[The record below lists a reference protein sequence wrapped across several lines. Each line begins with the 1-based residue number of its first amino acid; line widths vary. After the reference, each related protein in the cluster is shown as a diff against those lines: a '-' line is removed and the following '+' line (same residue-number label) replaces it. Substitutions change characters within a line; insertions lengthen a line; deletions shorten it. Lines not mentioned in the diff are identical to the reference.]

1 MILTRRSLVTLAALC
16 LAAALLQVAFFAGLR
31 VFGATPEFSLLVV
44 VAIGLLAGSLTG
56 TVFGFSLG
64 LLIDCLLMRSMGAT
78 ALALMAVGYLAG
90 RYREDVGRPT
100 RGAVPLLGGG
110 LTLVGLLAFA
120 VTRIGLG
127 VDAEVSAGSIALEI
141 LVQTMIGAA
150 LMPPVLW
157 LSRKLLG
164 PALVEDAP
172 RRRRRRRPGR
182 ESVAG
187 EQSDQAEAEV

>member
-1 MILTRRSLVTLAALC
+1 MILTRRSLFTLAALC

-31 VFGATPEFSLLVV
+31 VFGAAPEFALLVV
-44 VAIGLLAGSLTG
+44 ATVGLLAGSLTG

-78 ALALMAVGYLAG
+78 ALAFMAVGYLAG

-100 RGAVPLLGGG
+100 RAAVPLLGGG
-110 LTLVGLLAFA
+110 LTLAGLLAFA

-127 VDAEVSAGSIALEI
+127 IDAEVSAGAVALEI

-150 LMPPVLW
+150 LMPSVLW
-157 LSRKLLG
+157 ICRKLLG

-172 RRRRRRRPGR
+172 RRKRRRRPGR
-182 ESVAG
+182 ESAPG
-187 EQSDQAEAEV
+187 GQSDQAEAEV